1 MHIGTVDQ
9 LTIGGLG
16 GEVAEMLC
24 LLIFVDA
31 RFCSESHQFFAHACF
46 LRLRIACPY
55 FPIKSRNL
63 NNLPIA

>member
-46 LRLRIACPY
+46 FAPKNRVSIFSHQIP
-55 FPIKSRNL
+55 
-63 NNLPIA
+63 